1 MMSWNNKIVWSEGM
15 FLKAQHF
22 QQQDRYF
29 ERLVRQRLEGVRSYS
44 WGIRSIQIN
53 QSLLGIGKFALSNC
67 SGIFED
73 GTPFVISEDLSPPS
87 PLDLPIALT
96 DSIIYLCLPIQQ
108 PQTPEVEISESVFVS
123 STRYIAS
130 TEDAVDN
137 INGSNG
143 IANIRTAK
151 LRLKYMLESEDRA
164 GYHCL
169 GLIRIREVGADKRAI
184 IEPGYIP
191 PVLSSLQSP
200 ELQDFINEI
209 LAMLRHRADALA
221 QRVSG
226 SGNQGLA
233 EISDFLL
240 LQVIN
245 KTEPVIKHL
254 SKLPYLHPEYLYQCL
269 VQLAGELST
278 FTTAGKRPDEFKTYQ
293 HDDLEPVFASV
304 MLSIRRSLS
313 AVVEQ
318 AAIQIPL
325 QQRKYGIFVGEI
337 FDKTL
342 LINSAFILIVKA
354 ALREDDIRRSIP
366 SLIKIG
372 SVEQIRSLVNV
383 QLPGVVVRPLAA
395 APRQLPFYAGGV
407 YFELDTTSP
416 AWKDLNNAGG
426 IALHLSGEYPELIME
441 LWAIRQR

>member
-1 MMSWNNKIVWSEGM
+1 
-15 FLKAQHF
+15 
-22 QQQDRYF
+22 
-29 ERLVRQRLEGVRSYS
+29 
-44 WGIRSIQIN
+44 
-53 QSLLGIGKFALSNC
+53 
-67 SGIFED
+67 
-73 GTPFVISEDLSPPS
+73 
-87 PLDLPIALT
+87 
-96 DSIIYLCLPIQQ
+96 
-108 PQTPEVEISESVFVS
+108 
-123 STRYIAS
+123 
-130 TEDAVDN
+130 
-137 INGSNG
+137 
-143 IANIRTAK
+143 
-151 LRLKYMLESEDRA
+151 
-164 GYHCL
+164 
-169 GLIRIREVGADKRAI
+169 
-184 IEPGYIP
+184 
-191 PVLSSLQSP
+191 
-200 ELQDFINEI
+200 
-209 LAMLRHRADALA
+209 
-221 QRVSG
+221 
-226 SGNQGLA
+226 
-233 EISDFLL
+233 
-240 LQVIN
+240 
-245 KTEPVIKHL
+245 
-254 SKLPYLHPEYLYQCL
+254 
-269 VQLAGELST
+269 LAGELST

-342 LINSAFILIVKA
+342 LINSAFILIVKT

-416 AWKDLNNAGG
+416 AWKDLSNAGG
-426 IALHLSGEYPELIME
+426 IALHLSGEYPELTME

>member
-1 MMSWNNKIVWSEGM
+1 MSWNNKVVWSEGM

-29 ERLVRQRLEGVRSYS
+29 ERLVRQRLEGVRSYP
-44 WGIRSIQIN
+44 WGIRNIQIN
-53 QSLLGIGKFALSNC
+53 QSLLGIGKFALSSC
-67 SGIFED
+67 SGVFED
-73 GTPFVISEDLSPPS
+73 GTPFVISEDLNPPP
-87 PLDLPIALT
+87 PLDLPVSLT
-96 DSIIYLCLPIQQ
+96 NAIIYLCLPIQQ
-108 PQTPEVEISESVFVS
+108 PNSAEVEISEGSFIS
-123 STRYIAS
+123 STRYIAA
-130 TEDAVDN
+130 TEDAVDY

-143 IANIRTAK
+143 IANIRIAS
-151 LRLKYMLESEDRA
+151 LRMKFMLETDDRT
-164 GYHCL
+164 GLHCI
-169 GLIRIREVGADKRAI
+169 GLIRIREVGADKKAI

-191 PVLSSLQSP
+191 PVLSSLQSQSI
-200 ELQDFINEI
+200 QDFINEI

-226 SGNQGLA
+226 SGNQGIA

-254 SKLPYLHPEYLYQCL
+254 SKLPFLHPEYLYEIL

-278 FTTAGKRPDEFKTYQ
+278 FTTASKRPDEFKIYQ

-318 AAIQIPL
+318 SAIQIPL

-337 FDKTL
+337 LDKTL
-342 LINSAFILIVKA
+342 LVNSAFVLIVKA
-354 ALREDDIRRSIP
+354 ALSEEEIRRSIP

-395 APRQLPFYAGGV
+395 APRQLPFYSGGV
-407 YFELDTTSP
+407 YFELDTTSS
-416 AWKDLNNAGG
+416 AWKDLNNSGG
-426 IALHLSGEYPELIME
+426 IALHLSGEYPELTLE
-441 LWAIRQR
+441 LWAVRQR